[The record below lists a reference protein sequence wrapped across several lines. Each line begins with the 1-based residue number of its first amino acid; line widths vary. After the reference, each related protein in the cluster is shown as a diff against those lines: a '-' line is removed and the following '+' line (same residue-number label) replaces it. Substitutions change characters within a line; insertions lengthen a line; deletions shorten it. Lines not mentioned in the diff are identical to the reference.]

1 MNSEKKETIMPIR
14 GKVARIL
21 NSREVAINV
30 GNKDGVQP
38 GMYFDI
44 LHDVCHDIRDPDTGD
59 ILGSVDL
66 AKVRVKVIHV
76 QEKLSLVSTY
86 KKKRVNLGGN
96 MTHLDVSTGFAQTL
110 LPPRWVTRYET
121 LKTEENI
128 RKDWEDLDEKDS
140 YVKTGDPVVQVLLG
154 FEEEQTQDGEPVT
167 RLAET
172 A

>member
-1 MNSEKKETIMPIR
+1 MAMPIR

-30 GNKDGVQP
+30 GSKDGVQP

-44 LHDVCHDIRDPDTGD
+44 LHDVCQDIKDPDTGA
-59 ILGSVDL
+59 ILGSVEL
-66 AKVRVKVIHV
+66 AKVRVKVTHV

-96 MTHLDVSTGFAQTL
+96 MKHLDISAGFAQTL
-110 LPPRWVTRYET
+110 LPPKWVTRYET

-140 YVKTGDPVVQVLLG
+140 YVKTGDAVVQVLLG

-167 RLAET
+167 HLAET